1 MKTNKRP
8 GRVSKDKK
16 IKDGFNQSKIYETDP
31 ATKRLLLLEKR
42 RLYRQAYR
50 KAKREKT
57 LGMSGENIPEST
69 NCQLLDDMRWVYK
82 EVGGRRRLEK
92 FIKDNPKAFE
102 LMVKELMKLESQIV
116 LGELKKGE
124 ALDGGPQNFFVVLK
138 GLEDEQRFPITRGDE
153 GPVVDMRSVAK
164 ILSPDGSTY
173 EEPKK
178 KNE

>member
-8 GRVSKDKK
+8 GRVSKDAEVKN
-16 IKDGFNQSKIYETDP
+16 GFNQSKIYETDP

-50 KAKREKT
+50 KAKKEKAF
-57 LGMSGENIPEST
+57 GMSGENIPEST
-69 NCQLLDDMRWVYK
+69 SCQLLDDMRWVYK

-92 FIKDNPKAFE
+92 FIRENPKAFE
-102 LMVKELMKLESQIV
+102 LMVKELMKLESQIM

-138 GLEDEQRFPITRGDE
+138 GLEDEKRYPINMGGE
-153 GPVVDMRSVAK
+153 GPAVDMRSVAK

-173 EEPKK
+173 EEQKK
-178 KNE
+178 EGE